1 MDTTTEE
8 LLFNLSCVDDTQR
21 LYVDDWIYYI
31 NSNDLSEEGGDNAI
45 WKIKKDGT
53 GNQRVQKSSTKVM
66 ALIGVDV
73 HWIYFMGK
81 KLDDPMKSILHDV
94 LRGITCIEDAENMKM
109 TVRGGLERLMNKKD
123 LEKMDRQILELEKE
137 LW

>member
-1 MDTTTEE
+1 MDATTEE
-8 LLFNLSCVDDTQR
+8 LLFNLSCVDDTQK

-53 GNQRVQKSSTKVM
+53 ENQRVQRSCTKVM
-66 ALIGVDV
+66 TLIGVDAQ
-73 HWIYFMGK
+73 WIYFMGRK
-81 KLDDPMKSILHDV
+81 MDDPMKVFLHDV
-94 LRGITCIEDAENMKM
+94 FRGIPSIDDVEHMKM
-109 TVRGGLERLMNKKD
+109 TVRGGLERVMNKKD
-123 LEKMDRQILELEKE
+123 LEKMNNQISELEEE